1 MTHPISNA
9 ASRVAIVL
17 AVTAIVLTAVVGA
30 GGVAAEPAPT
40 PASTAGEAETT
51 TERAQ
56 AVAVHQQPPAESP
69 ARDSGV
75 TSVAAEG
82 AEITLSVV
90 EETDDSI
97 TVSLATTAADAMAY
111 AAGLSYDEDV
121 VTVEE
126 IDGAEFDAPVTNV
139 SEGTVRLTQSRL
151 PEAAVD
157 EPELATITFAAA
169 GAGETSLSFDET
181 ETIVETP
188 DGEVTPLETRGLTV
202 RVGDEDGGAPP
213 IGGAPGGTGDETG
226 VATNESDETNAGD
239 DEGNGSTDETAAD
252 GETTGTDPANETSD
266 EPASQED
273 EDGSPVPGFTAAAA
287 VLAVL
292 AGVVGRARS
301 ARVR

>member
-9 ASRVAIVL
+9 AARVAIVL

-56 AVAVHQQPPAESP
+56 AVAAHQRVATESP
-69 ARDSGV
+69 DRESGIA
-75 TSVAAEG
+75 SGAAEG
-82 AEITLSVV
+82 ADITLSVV

-97 TVSLATTAADAMAY
+97 TVSLATSAADAMAY

-157 EPELATITFAAA
+157 EPELATISFTAA
-169 GAGETSLSFDET
+169 GAGETSLSFDEA

-188 DGEVTPLETRGLTV
+188 DGEVTPLETRGLTLS
-202 RVGDEDGGAPP
+202 VGDEDGGAPP
-213 IGGAPGGTGDETG
+213 IGGAPGGADDETG
-226 VATNESDETNAGD
+226 VARNESDEAGAD
-239 DEGNGSTDETAAD
+239 GDGSTDETGAD
-252 GETTGTDPANETSD
+252 GETTGTDTTDRASD
-266 EPASQED
+266 EQASQAD
-273 EDGSPVPGFTAAAA
+273 EDGSPVPGFTATAA

-301 ARVR
+301 AR